1 MAHLS
6 DGPGTVKGIGP
17 KKQRL
22 LEGMGIHTL
31 RDVLQL
37 YPFRY
42 DDWSQLCANGAAGTT
57 PCSLAG

>member
-1 MAHLS
+1 MTHLS

-42 DDWSQLCANGAAGTT
+42 GMPWLSQPGVYGAWKPAIF
-57 PCSLAG
+57 L